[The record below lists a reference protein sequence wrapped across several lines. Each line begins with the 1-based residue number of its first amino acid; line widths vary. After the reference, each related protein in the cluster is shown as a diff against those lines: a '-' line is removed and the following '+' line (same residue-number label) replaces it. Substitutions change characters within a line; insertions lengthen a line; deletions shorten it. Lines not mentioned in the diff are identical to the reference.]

1 MPYYI
6 SDSAEGCSGWATIKE
21 DGEVM
26 GCHVTKQ
33 DAIDQGLA
41 IAQAEDSTFEGE
53 RAMPGTLKP
62 GDFVSWKD
70 HGETYQG
77 RIREVVSAGNID
89 IPNSGVQIM
98 GTVYDPAAL
107 VQMYE
112 QVDGKWTEASTFLG
126 LKFSQ
131 LSGISALI
139 DDEMPEFSYDEP
151 LLEDD
156 SDEEEAP
163 EGYHFMPDG
172 TLMLDS
178 EHEDERAAPDAL
190 NVDDFV
196 SWNSSGGR
204 VRGQIERIER
214 NGTINVP
221 NSEFTIEGTEDDPAA
236 LIRVWRESEEGWQA
250 SETLVGHKFSTLT
263 KISGLRSIAVEQRQV
278 NLRPPAFMRAAA
290 RQGLKYHEEGLS
302 GDGLRPQTVREARAM
317 AAGNVSADKWVRL
330 AAWIAR
336 HLVDLDSPSARPG
349 NTDYPSA
356 GVVAHL
362 LWGSGPSKRAAR
374 RALDYAE
381 GVVARLEEEN
391 RELVNVEAKQMAKIE
406 TRTNT
411 TNFEIRQIDGGGMTF
426 TGYAAVF
433 NAPSEPLPFTES
445 IAPGAFK
452 RSLDSRNDVKL
463 LWNHDSSMVLGS
475 TRAGTLR
482 LEEDNIG
489 LRVSADLP
497 DTQAGRDAAYLIKRG
512 DVDSMSFGFSVPKG
526 GDEWVSENERV
537 LKSVRLFE
545 TSVVA
550 FPAYTQ
556 TAGSTAVRAFD
567 KIAKRAG
574 VDADA
579 LADAML
585 KIESGLNLSDDE
597 ANMLTQVLDELSPKS
612 ANPSTTSKVDDVDPS
627 MLELKKKKL
636 EQLLKGI

>member
-6 SDSAEGCSGWATIKE
+6 TDSAEGCSGWATIKE

-26 GCHVTKQ
+26 GCHTTKQ
-33 DAIDQGLA
+33 GAIDQGLA
-41 IAQAEDSTFEGE
+41 IARAESSTFEGE

-62 GDFVSWKD
+62 GDFVSWKE
-70 HGETYQG
+70 HGETFQG
-77 RIREVVSAGNID
+77 RIREVVSAGTVD
-89 IPNSGVQIM
+89 VPGSGVQIM
-98 GTVYDPAAL
+98 GTIFDPAAL

-112 QVDGKWTEASTFLG
+112 QVDGQWTEASTFLG

-139 DDEMPEFSYDEP
+139 DDEMPEFSFDEGNMP
-151 LLEDD
+151 D
-156 SDEEEAP
+156 AP
-163 EGYHFMPDG
+163 EGYHYMPDG
-172 TLMLDS
+172 TLMADS
-178 EHEDERAAPDAL
+178 EHEGERAAPDSLA
-190 NVDDFV
+190 VDDFV
-196 SWNSSGGR
+196 SWNTSGGR
-204 VRGQIERIER
+204 ARGQIERIER
-214 NGTINVP
+214 NGTIDVP
-221 NSEFTIEGTEDDPAA
+221 DSEFTIEGTEDDPAA
-236 LIRVWRESEEGWQA
+236 LIRIWREGEEGYEA
-250 SETLVGHKFSTLT
+250 SETLVGHRFSTLT
-263 KISGLRSIAVEQRQV
+263 KIESLRSVAIEQRDV
-278 NLRPPAFMRAAA
+278 NLTPPAYMRAAA

-317 AAGNVSADKWVRL
+317 AAGNVSADKWVRI

-336 HLVDLDSPSARPG
+336 HLVDLDSPAANPS
-349 NTDYPSA
+349 NDDYPSA

-374 RALDYAE
+374 RALEYAE

-391 RELVNVEAKQMAKIE
+391 RQLVNVEAKEMAKIE

-411 TNFEIRQIDGGGMTF
+411 TKFEVRELDGGGMTF

-433 NAPSEPLPFTES
+433 NAPSEPLPFTER
-445 IAPGAFK
+445 IAPGAFR
-452 RSLDSRNDVKL
+452 RSLQSRNDVKL
-463 LWNHDSSMVLGS
+463 LWNHDSGTVLGS

-482 LEEDNIG
+482 LEEDNVG

-512 DVDSMSFGFSVPKG
+512 DVDAMSFGFSVPKG
-526 GDEWVSENERV
+526 GDEWVSESERV
-537 LKSVRLFE
+537 LNSVRLFE
-545 TSVVA
+545 TSIVA

-556 TAGSTAVRAFD
+556 TAGSTAVRGLD

-585 KIESGLNLSDDE
+585 KIESGMDLSDEE
-597 ANMLTQVLDELSPKS
+597 ASLLTQVVDTLSPK
-612 ANPSTTSKVDDVDPS
+612 AEEPVEETKDDEIDPS

>member
-6 SDSAEGCSGWATIKE
+6 TDSAEGCSGWATIKE

-26 GCHVTKQ
+26 GCHDTKQ

-41 IAQAEDSTFEGE
+41 IAQNEGSEFLGE

-62 GDFVSWKD
+62 GDFVSWKE

-77 RIREVVSAGNID
+77 RIREVVTTGNVN
-89 IPNSGVQIM
+89 IPGSGVQIT
-98 GTVYDPAAL
+98 GTIFDPAAL

-112 QVDGKWTEASTFLG
+112 QVDGQWVEASTFLG

-139 DDEMPEFSYDEP
+139 DDEMPEFSFDEP
-151 LLEDD
+151 LLDA
-156 SDEEEAP
+156 SDAP
-163 EGYHFMPDG
+163 
-172 TLMLDS
+172 S
-178 EHEDERAAPDAL
+178 SVDE
-190 NVDDFV
+190 N
-196 SWNSSGGR
+196 
-204 VRGQIERIER
+204 
-214 NGTINVP
+214 
-221 NSEFTIEGTEDDPAA
+221 
-236 LIRVWRESEEGWQA
+236 RE
-250 SETLVGHKFSTLT
+250 
-263 KISGLRSIAVEQRQV
+263 V
-278 NLRPPAFMRAAA
+278 NLTPPAYMRAAA
-290 RQGLKYHEEGLS
+290 RQGLKYHEEGYS
-302 GDGLRPQTVREARAM
+302 GDGLVDRTVSEARAM
-317 AAGNVSADKWVRL
+317 AEGNVTADKWVRI

-336 HLVDLDSPSARPG
+336 HMDDLDAPDANPSSDG
-349 NTDYPSA
+349 YPSA

-362 LWGSGPSKRAAR
+362 LWGSGPSKRAAT
-374 RALDYAE
+374 RAMEYAE

-391 RELVNVEAKQMAKIE
+391 RQLVNVEAKDMAKIE
-406 TRTNT
+406 TRTNNT
-411 TNFEIRQIDGGGMTF
+411 QFEVRELDGGGMTF

-433 NAPSEPLPFTES
+433 NAPSEPLPFTER

-452 RSLDSRNDVKL
+452 RSLQSRNDIKL
-463 LWNHDSSMVLGS
+463 LWNHESGTVLGS

-482 LEEDNIG
+482 LEEDNVG

-512 DVDSMSFGFSVPKG
+512 DVDAMSFGFSVPKG
-526 GDEWVSENERV
+526 GDEWVSADERV
-537 LKSVRLFE
+537 LNSVRLFE
-545 TSVVA
+545 TSIVA
-550 FPAYTQ
+550 FPAYEQ
-556 TAGSTAVRAFD
+556 TAGSTAVRGLD

-585 KIESGLNLSDDE
+585 KIESGMDLSDDE
-597 ANMLTQVLDELSPKS
+597 ASLLTKVVDKLSPK
-612 ANPSTTSKVDDVDPS
+612 AEEPVEETKDDEIDPS

>member
-26 GCHVTKQ
+26 GCHTTKQ
-33 DAIDQGLA
+33 DAIDQALA
-41 IAQAEDSTFEGE
+41 IAQNEGSEFLGE

-62 GDFVSWKD
+62 GDFVSWKE

-77 RIREVVSAGNID
+77 RIREVVSAGTID
-89 IPNSGVQIM
+89 IPGSGVQIQ
-98 GTVYDPAAL
+98 GTYFDPAAL

-112 QVDGKWTEASTFLG
+112 QVDGVWTESSTFIG

-139 DDEMPEFSYDEP
+139 DDEMPDFDYEDDNDLDNIDDSYDDGDFDNM
-151 LLEDD
+151 DD
-156 SDEEEAP
+156 S
-163 EGYHFMPDG
+163 
-172 TLMLDS
+172 
-178 EHEDERAAPDAL
+178 
-190 NVDDFV
+190 V
-196 SWNSSGGR
+196 
-204 VRGQIERIER
+204 
-214 NGTINVP
+214 
-221 NSEFTIEGTEDDPAA
+221 
-236 LIRVWRESEEGWQA
+236 
-250 SETLVGHKFSTLT
+250 
-263 KISGLRSIAVEQRQV
+263 RQV
-278 NLRPPAFMRAAA
+278 NLTPPAYMRAAA
-290 RQGLKYHEEGLS
+290 RQGLKYHEEGYS
-302 GDGLRPQTVREARAM
+302 GDGLVDRTVREARAM
-317 AAGNVSADKWVRL
+317 AEGNVTAEKWVRI
-330 AAWIAR
+330 AAWISR
-336 HLVDLDSPSARPG
+336 HLVDLDAPSAQPG
-349 NTDYPSA
+349 HEDYPSP

-391 RELVNVEAKQMAKIE
+391 RQRVSVEAREMAKIE
-406 TRTNT
+406 TRTNSAR
-411 TNFEIRQIDGGGMTF
+411 FEVRELDGGGMTF
-426 TGYAAVF
+426 TGYAAIF
-433 NAPSEPLPFTES
+433 NAPSEPLPFIER

-452 RSLDSRNDVKL
+452 RSLSARNDIKL
-463 LWNHDSSMVLGS
+463 LWNHDTSIVLGS

-482 LEEDNIG
+482 LEEDSVG
-489 LRVSADLP
+489 LRVTADLP

-537 LKSVRLFE
+537 LRSVRLIE

-556 TAGSTAVRAFD
+556 TAGSTAVRGFD
-567 KIAKRAG
+567 RAAKRAS

-579 LADAML
+579 LADAIVA
-585 KIESGLNLSDDE
+585 IESGIDLSEEQTQLLSQVIDSLGPKTETVEEAPVEELNAE
-597 ANMLTQVLDELSPKS
+597 
-612 ANPSTTSKVDDVDPS
+612 

>member
-1 MPYYI
+1 MAPYYI
-6 SDSAEGCSGWATIKE
+6 SDTAEGCSGWATIKE
-21 DGEVM
+21 DGKVM
-26 GCHVTKQ
+26 GCHATKQ

-139 DDEMPEFSYDEP
+139 DDEMPEFTFDEP
-151 LLEDD
+151 LLDD
-156 SDEEEAP
+156 EPDDAP
-163 EGYHFMPDG
+163 EGYHYMPDG
-172 TLMLDS
+172 TLMADS
-178 EHEDERAAPDAL
+178 EHEGERAAPDAL
-190 NVDDFV
+190 AVDDFV

-612 ANPSTTSKVDDVDPS
+612 ANPSTISKVDDVDPS

>member
-6 SDSAEGCSGWATIKE
+6 SDSAEGCSGWATVKD

-26 GCHVTKQ
+26 GCHTTKQ
-33 DAIDQGLA
+33 AAIDQGLA
-41 IAQAEDSTFEGE
+41 IARAEGSTFEGE

-62 GDFVSWKD
+62 GDFISWKE

-77 RIREVVSAGNID
+77 RIREVVTAGTVNV
-89 IPNSGVQIM
+89 PGSGVQIM

-112 QVDGKWTEASTFLG
+112 QVDGQWTEASTFLG

-131 LSGISALI
+131 LSQISALV
-139 DDEMPEFSYDEP
+139 DDEMPEFTFDEGNMP
-151 LLEDD
+151 
-156 SDEEEAP
+156 EAP
-163 EGYHFMPDG
+163 EGYHYMPDG
-172 TLMLDS
+172 TLMAD
-178 EHEDERAAPDAL
+178 EDHEGERAAPDAL
-190 NVDDFV
+190 SVDDFV

-214 NGTINVP
+214 GGTINVP
-221 NSEFTIEGTEDDPAA
+221 DSEFTIEGTEDDPAA
-236 LIRVWRESEEGWQA
+236 LIRVWRESEEGWEA

-263 KISGLRSIAVEQRQV
+263 KIDSLRSIAVEQRQV
-278 NLRPPAFMRAAA
+278 NLSPPAYMRAAA

-336 HLVDLDSPSARPG
+336 HLVDLDSPAAKPG
-349 NTDYPSA
+349 NDDYPSA

-362 LWGSGPSKRAAR
+362 LWGSGPSKRAAT
-374 RALDYAE
+374 RALEYAE

-406 TRTNT
+406 TRTNST
-411 TNFEIRQIDGGGMTF
+411 QFELRELDGGGMTF

-433 NAPSEPLPFTES
+433 NAPSEPLPFTER

-452 RSLDSRNDVKL
+452 RSLASRNDVKL

-482 LEEDNIG
+482 LEEDNVG

-512 DVDSMSFGFSVPKG
+512 DVDAMSFGFSVPKG
-526 GDEWVSENERV
+526 GDEWVSDSERV
-537 LKSVRLFE
+537 LNSVRLFE

-550 FPAYTQ
+550 FPAYMQ

-567 KIAKRAG
+567 KLAKRAG

-585 KIESGLNLSDDE
+585 KIESGLDLSDDE
-597 ANMLTQVLDELSPKS
+597 AHLLTQVVDELSPK
-612 ANPSTTSKVDDVDPS
+612 AEEPIEETKDDDIDPS
-627 MLELKKKKL
+627 MLALKYKKL
-636 EQLLKGI
+636 EQLLKRI

>member
-6 SDSAEGCSGWATIKE
+6 TDSAEGCSGWATIKE

-26 GCHVTKQ
+26 GCHDTKQ
-33 DAIDQGLA
+33 EAIDQGLA
-41 IAQAEDSTFEGE
+41 IAQNEGSEFLGE

-62 GDFVSWKD
+62 GDFVSWKE

-77 RIREVVSAGNID
+77 RIREIVSAGTVD
-89 IPNSGVQIM
+89 VPGSGVQIM
-98 GTVYDPAAL
+98 GTVFDPAAL

-112 QVDGKWTEASTFLG
+112 QVDGQWTEASTFLG

-131 LSGISALI
+131 LSGISALV
-139 DDEMPEFSYDEP
+139 DDEMPDFSFDEGNMP
-151 LLEDD
+151 D
-156 SDEEEAP
+156 AP
-163 EGYHFMPDG
+163 EGYHYMPDG
-172 TLMLDS
+172 TLMADS
-178 EHEDERAAPDAL
+178 EHEGERAAPDAL
-190 NVDDFV
+190 AVDDFV
-196 SWNSSGGR
+196 SWNTSGGR
-204 VRGQIERIER
+204 ARGQIERIER
-214 NGTINVP
+214 DGTINVP
-221 NSEFTIEGTEDDPAA
+221 DSEFTIEGTEDDPAA
-236 LIRVWRESEEGWQA
+236 LIRIWREGEEGYEA

-263 KISGLRSIAVEQRQV
+263 KISSLRSVAVEQRDV
-278 NLRPPAFMRAAA
+278 NLTPPAYMRAAA

-336 HLVDLDSPSARPG
+336 HLGDLDSPAANPS
-349 NTDYPSA
+349 NDDYPSA

-391 RELVNVEAKQMAKIE
+391 RQLVNVEAKEMAKIE
-406 TRTNT
+406 TRTNST
-411 TNFEIRQIDGGGMTF
+411 KFEVRELDGGGMTF

-433 NAPSEPLPFTES
+433 DAPSEPLPFTER

-452 RSLDSRNDVKL
+452 RSLQSRNDVKL
-463 LWNHDSSMVLGS
+463 LWNHDSGTVLGS

-482 LEEDNIG
+482 LEEDNVG

-526 GDEWVSENERV
+526 GDEWVSANERV
-537 LKSVRLFE
+537 LNSVRLFE
-545 TSVVA
+545 TSIVA

-556 TAGSTAVRAFD
+556 TAGSTAVRGLD

-585 KIESGLNLSDDE
+585 KIESGMDLSDEE
-597 ANMLTQVLDELSPKS
+597 ASLLTQVVDTLSPKAEES
-612 ANPSTTSKVDDVDPS
+612 VEETKDDEIDAS

>member
-1 MPYYI
+1 MAPYYI
-6 SDSAEGCSGWATIKE
+6 SDTAEGCSGWATIKE
-21 DGEVM
+21 DGKVM
-26 GCHVTKQ
+26 GCHATKQ

-139 DDEMPEFSYDEP
+139 DDEMPEFTFDEP
-151 LLEDD
+151 LLDD
-156 SDEEEAP
+156 EPDDAP
-163 EGYHFMPDG
+163 EGYHYMPDG
-172 TLMLDS
+172 TLMADS
-178 EHEDERAAPDAL
+178 EHEGERAAPDAL
-190 NVDDFV
+190 AVDDFV